1 MIENILFS
9 ASKHFDSQEDIQSS
23 NIKINIYSFLM
34 DGRDFQNMIIVYVV
48 KYQISNFIE
57 TLLSGD
63 WLYNAY

>member
-9 ASKHFDSQEDIQSS
+9 ASKPFDSQEDIQSS

-48 KYQISNFIE
+48 KYEMSNFIE
-57 TLLSGD
+57 TLLSGK
-63 WLYNAY
+63 LTV

>member
-34 DGRDFQNMIIVYVV
+34 DGRDFQNM
-48 KYQISNFIE
+48 
-57 TLLSGD
+57 T
-63 WLYNAY
+63 